1 MSKLAALK
9 GKTGPSTVTKSSDS
23 LTAGNLSEA
32 LKGAEEQPRKA
43 RRKTNRTVPFSTR
56 VSQEFDDDFRRYAF
70 ENKLK
75 HAELMELML
84 DFYKKPAL

>member
-9 GKTGPSTVTKSSDS
+9 GKTGPSTVTKISES

-32 LKGAEEQPRKA
+32 LGATEEQPRKA
-43 RRKTNRTVPFSTR
+43 RKKTNRTVPFSTR
-56 VSQEFDDDFRRYAF
+56 VSQEFDDNFRRFAF

-75 HAELMELML
+75 HAELMEIML
-84 DFYKKPAL
+84 KSYKKNSL

>member
-9 GKTGPSTVTKSSDS
+9 GKTGPSTVTKISDS

-32 LKGAEEQPRKA
+32 LEGAEEQPRKA

-56 VSQEFDDDFRRYAF
+56 VSQEFDDDFRRFAF

-84 DFYKKPAL
+84 EQYKKQSL

>member
-1 MSKLAALK
+1 LK
-9 GKTGPSTVTKSSDS
+9 DKTGPSTVTKISDS

-32 LKGAEEQPRKA
+32 LEGQPRKA

-56 VSQEFDDDFRRYAF
+56 VSQEFDDDFRRFAF

-84 DFYKKPAL
+84 DLYKKTSL

>member
-9 GKTGPSTVTKSSDS
+9 GKTGPSTVTKISES
-23 LTAGNLSEA
+23 LTAGNLSDA
-32 LKGAEEQPRKA
+32 LGATEDPPRKA
-43 RRKTNRTVPFSTR
+43 RRKTNRTIPFSTR
-56 VSQEFDDDFRRYAF
+56 VSQEFDDDFRRFAF

-84 DFYKKPAL
+84 ALYKKNTL